1 MKLREGDVDVTA
13 GTGFRGDTPV
23 PLVRLT
29 VTTTEPDQVATIW
42 MRPLEARAIG
52 LDLIGAAHGSIGDCQ
67 IRLIAKREGLDGD
80 GLIGEHRFRTEA
92 ELGPG

>member
-1 MKLREGDVDVTA
+1 MRLSGGNVDVTA
-13 GTGFRGDTPV
+13 GTGFSKDEPV

-29 VTTTEPDQVATIW
+29 VHTAEGASAQIW
-42 MRPLEARAIG
+42 IRPLEARAIG
-52 LDLIGAAHGSIGDCQ
+52 LDLIGAAHASIGDCQ
-67 IRLIAKREGLDGD
+67 IRLIAKRQGLDGD

>member
-1 MKLREGDVDVTA
+1 MRLSGGDVDVTA
-13 GTGFRGDTPV
+13 GTGFRKEEPV

-29 VTTTEPDQVATIW
+29 VTAEGGTPALIW

-52 LDLIGAAHGSIGDCQ
+52 LDLIGAAHASIGDCQ
-67 IRLIAKREGLDGD
+67 IRLIAKRHGLDGD